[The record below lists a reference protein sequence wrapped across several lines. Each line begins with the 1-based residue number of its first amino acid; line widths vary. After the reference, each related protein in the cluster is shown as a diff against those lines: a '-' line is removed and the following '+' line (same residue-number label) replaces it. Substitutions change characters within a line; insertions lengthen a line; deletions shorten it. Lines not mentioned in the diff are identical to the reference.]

1 MPTKFPFIIA
11 IKRIYI
17 ASKEYKHDGENF
29 PNEIITTGKKEAEFT
44 YLLCMIQICRLFVS
58 LLFSTKDVSFAVT
71 TNMNVFSVSVSN
83 SVVVFKGSK
92 AFPRNFSGVS
102 SSFLRSKNRTFC
114 LNFLPLIQNV
124 SCVCVWFVYTYQK
137 LSVLCCAIK
146 LIPHRHYKNR
156 VKRFFLP
163 SRNNTVFLIIVCF
176 IPSLGASA
184 SSCLSDS

>member
-29 PNEIITTGKKEAEFT
+29 PNEIITTGEKEAEFA

-92 AFPRNFSGVS
+92 AFP
-102 SSFLRSKNRTFC
+102 
-114 LNFLPLIQNV
+114 
-124 SCVCVWFVYTYQK
+124 
-137 LSVLCCAIK
+137 
-146 LIPHRHYKNR
+146 
-156 VKRFFLP
+156 
-163 SRNNTVFLIIVCF
+163 II
-176 IPSLGASA
+176 SA
-184 SSCLSDS
+184 G